1 MKKEFINI
9 GGREFPIIR
18 NAVKIG
24 DWEEVK
30 AIPVSTITKRDDDT
44 SLLDGLIVKGYEMEW
59 GKTNENGERYEKEAF
74 DKFIQEYFIDKGFN
88 LPSDIEHAGDYNPEW
103 IAGRVI
109 YAEINSRGFYYVVY
123 IPHTYMHYETVLNLL
138 KEGILQGFSKMGYA
152 TDWKYVWNEETG
164 DLEYELIK
172 EFKLLKVSLVTTP
185 ANGIP
190 FERLQETK
198 QNALVFK
205 NTTLKEID
213 ATPADEMAKMF
224 NQ

>member
-1 MKKEFINI
+1 MKKEFLNV

-24 DWEEVK
+24 DWKEVK
-30 AIPVSTITKRDDDT
+30 SIPVSTITKRDTDT
-44 SLLDGLIVKGYEMEW
+44 SLLDGLIIKGYEMEW

-74 DKFIQEYFIDKGFN
+74 DKFIQEYFVDKGFN

-123 IPHTYMHYETVLNLL
+123 IPRTYMHYETVLNLL

-205 NTTLKEID
+205 NTTLKDID

-224 NQ
+224 NN

>member
-1 MKKEFINI
+1 MKKEFLNI
-9 GGREFPIIR
+9 GGKDCPVIR

-30 AIPVSTITKRDDDT
+30 AIPVSTITKRDTDT
-44 SLLDGLIVKGYEMEW
+44 ALLNGLIIKGYEMEW
-59 GKTNENGERYEKEAF
+59 DKTNENGERYEKTAF
-74 DKFIQEYFIDKGFN
+74 DKFIQEYFVDRGFN
-88 LPSDIEHAGDYNPEW
+88 LPVDIQHYDW
-103 IAGRVI
+103 IEALAGRVI

-123 IPHTYMHYETVLNLL
+123 IPRTYVHYEIVLNLL
-138 KEGILQGFSKMGYA
+138 REGILQGFSKMGYA
-152 TDWKYVWNEETG
+152 TDWKWVWDEETG
-164 DLEYELIK
+164 DFDYELIK
-172 EFKLLKVSLVTTP
+172 EFKLLSVSLVTTP

-224 NQ
+224 NN

>member
-1 MKKEFINI
+1 MKKEFLNI
-9 GGREFPIIR
+9 GGKDCPVIR

-44 SLLDGLIVKGYEMEW
+44 ALLNGLIIKGYEMEW
-59 GKTNENGERYEKEAF
+59 DKTNENYERYEKTAF
-74 DKFIQEYFIDKGFN
+74 DKFIQEYFVDRGFN
-88 LPSDIEHAGDYNPEW
+88 LPVDVQHYDWIEAL
-103 IAGRVI
+103 AGRVI

-123 IPHTYMHYETVLNLL
+123 IPRTYVHYEIVLNLL
-138 KEGILQGFSKMGYA
+138 REGILQGFSKMGYA
-152 TDWKYVWNEETG
+152 TDWKWVWDEETG
-164 DLEYELIK
+164 DFCYELIK
-172 EFKLLKVSLVTTP
+172 EFKLLSVSLVTTP

-224 NQ
+224 NN

>member
-1 MKKEFINI
+1 MKKEFLNI
-9 GGREFPIIR
+9 GGKDCPVIR

-44 SLLDGLIVKGYEMEW
+44 ALLNGLIIKGYEMEW
-59 GKTNENGERYEKEAF
+59 DKTNENYERYEKTAF
-74 DKFIQEYFIDKGFN
+74 DKFIQEYFVDRGFN
-88 LPSDIEHAGDYNPEW
+88 LPVDVQHYDWIEAL
-103 IAGRVI
+103 AGRVI

-123 IPHTYMHYETVLNLL
+123 IPRTYVHYEIVLNLL
-138 KEGILQGFSKMGYA
+138 REGILQGFSKMGYA
-152 TDWKYVWNEETG
+152 TDWKWVWDEETG
-164 DLEYELIK
+164 DFDYELIK
-172 EFKLLKVSLVTTP
+172 EFKLLSVSLVTTP

-205 NTTLKEID
+205 NTTLQEID

-224 NQ
+224 NN